1 MIIGLGVIGL
11 LIYNQ
16 LDPEE
21 FLKIKWNSK
30 VWFWLGCAVFIY
42 VLRHIFYSYRL
53 KILSD
58 HEFTF
63 KHAVELVFIW
73 EFASSISPT
82 SIGGSAVAVFFL
94 AQEKISAAK
103 AVSIVLYTV
112 IIDTLFFLV
121 SLVILFIMFGPRL
134 IRPDMTSMLEGYGIT
149 FILVWLFM
157 LAYGVL
163 LTWGLFRPRI
173 IKRILMTIAR
183 IPFIRKFR
191 LKLYQIGEDVVIT
204 SKEIRNRPLS
214 FHMKATATT
223 IGAWVTRFLTV
234 NFIILALVELDFEFM
249 SQFLLYARSQT
260 MYVITQFSPTPGGS
274 GVMELLFSGFFS
286 DYISKGIGSIGALLW
301 RLITYYPYLII
312 GVIIIPNWIRRVI
325 KQRASH

>member
-1 MIIGLGVIGL
+1 MSSKKKIKEQESVLNSVSGTKVILPMVIGLGVIGL

-21 FLKIKWNSK
+21 FLKIKWNAR
-30 VWFWLGCAVFIY
+30 VWFWLGCAIFIY

-58 HEFTF
+58 HEFSF

-94 AQEKISAAK
+94 SQEKISAAK

-112 IIDTLFFLV
+112 IVDTLFFLV
-121 SLVILFIMFGPRL
+121 SLVILFIIFGPPL

-149 FILVWLFM
+149 FILVWFFM
-157 LAYGVL
+157 LLYGVL

-214 FHMKATATT
+214 F
-223 IGAWVTRFLTV
+223 
-234 NFIILALVELDFEFM
+234 
-249 SQFLLYARSQT
+249 
-260 MYVITQFSPTPGGS
+260 
-274 GVMELLFSGFFS
+274 
-286 DYISKGIGSIGALLW
+286 
-301 RLITYYPYLII
+301 
-312 GVIIIPNWIRRVI
+312 
-325 KQRASH
+325 

>member
-1 MIIGLGVIGL
+1 
-11 LIYNQ
+11 
-16 LDPEE
+16 
-21 FLKIKWNSK
+21 
-30 VWFWLGCAVFIY
+30 
-42 VLRHIFYSYRL
+42 
-53 KILSD
+53 
-58 HEFTF
+58 
-63 KHAVELVFIW
+63 
-73 EFASSISPT
+73 
-82 SIGGSAVAVFFL
+82 
-94 AQEKISAAK
+94 
-103 AVSIVLYTV
+103 
-112 IIDTLFFLV
+112 
-121 SLVILFIMFGPRL
+121 
-134 IRPDMTSMLEGYGIT
+134 
-149 FILVWLFM
+149 
-157 LAYGVL
+157 
-163 LTWGLFRPRI
+163 
-173 IKRILMTIAR
+173 MTIAR

-214 FHMKATATT
+214 FHLKAVSTT

-234 NFIILALVELDFEFM
+234 NFIILALVEMDFEFM

-325 KQRASH
+325 KQRSH